1 MQPILFYFMYM
12 VIELKI
18 LQIYFLLLITIEEAF
33 GLTKIFLRNEN
44 IIQLK
49 KITAKIIQL
58 KKFKPENVGNSDN
71 TY

>member
-1 MQPILFYFMYM
+1 MQPVLFHM

-33 GLTKIFLRNEN
+33 GVTKIFLRNEKK
-44 IIQLK
+44 IQLK
-49 KITAKIIQL
+49 KNHSQNNTVKKIQ
-58 KKFKPENVGNSDN
+58 KNPENVGNSDN